1 MYHDV
6 FCLYFWK
13 KKYWIQILHN
23 DFKSESEQESSSSH
37 EGASGRT
44 AESRLSDKQNMIK
57 THEEA
62 VINFTADRE
71 ELIRE
76 SRQNEAYG
84 EEIMTIIKSK
94 CPSILGTDNNIFH
107 LNSKIENIF
116 YLIVRH
122 KRYDDEVH
130 SAWHP
135 APGLWYLIGI
145 SLYFFTEWII
155 DPYGGAIKLISQFI
169 SISKNIFRFP
179 WFCVGAPGDR

>member
-1 MYHDV
+1 MKYLH
-6 FCLYFWK
+6 FYKILYKIF
-13 KKYWIQILHN
+13 Q
-23 DFKSESEQESSSSH
+23 SESEQESSSSH

-94 CPSILGTDNNIFH
+94 CPSILGTDNKIFH
-107 LNSKIENIF
+107 FK
-116 YLIVRH
+116 
-122 KRYDDEVH
+122 K
-130 SAWHP
+130 
-135 APGLWYLIGI
+135 
-145 SLYFFTEWII
+145 
-155 DPYGGAIKLISQFI
+155 
-169 SISKNIFRFP
+169 
-179 WFCVGAPGDR
+179 

>member
-1 MYHDV
+1 
-6 FCLYFWK
+6 
-13 KKYWIQILHN
+13 
-23 DFKSESEQESSSSH
+23 
-37 EGASGRT
+37 
-44 AESRLSDKQNMIK
+44 MIK

-116 YLIVRH
+116 YLNARRE
-122 KRYDDEVH
+122 RYDDDENH
-130 SAWHP
+130 RKPLGMTSSARFMIP
-135 APGLWYLIGI
+135 YRYITSVKI
-145 SLYFFTEWII
+145 SY
-155 DPYGGAIKLISQFI
+155 P
-169 SISKNIFRFP
+169 
-179 WFCVGAPGDR
+179 